1 MDLGDWL
8 RSLGLGRYE
17 AVFRENEIDTVL
29 PSLTAEDLKDLGDAP
44 WRRPAKQVETHAADV
59 ANRYAVALLSIDVD
73 DCPELAR
80 RYQVA
85 GVPSLLFFR
94 NGQVVA
100 RRTQRARS

>member
-8 RSLGLGRYE
+8 RSLGLGQYE

-29 PSLTAEDLKDLGDAP
+29 PSLTAED
-44 WRRPAKQVETHAADV
+44 
-59 ANRYAVALLSIDVD
+59 RYAVALLSIDVD